1 MSALAKGT
9 VPFLKLALIIEGATE
24 KLSQLEMKL
33 KSIYSKNLSLKEQ
46 EGIFRML

>member
-24 KLSQLEMKL
+24 KLSQQPNTLTAQQLNTL
-33 KSIYSKNLSLKEQ
+33 KALQPNNLTA
-46 EGIFRML
+46 